1 MATYDEQLN
10 ARLRHLGEAIRHARH
25 QAGLSQEQL
34 ADRAGV
40 HRTYV
45 GSVERGERNIS
56 LGSVYALADAL
67 ETQAAALLSA

>member
-1 MATYDEQLN
+1 MATYDEQLA
-10 ARLRHLGEAIRHARH
+10 ARLRHLGHALR
-25 QAGLSQEQL
+25 QARQTAGLSQEQL

-56 LGSVYALADAL
+56 VGSLYALADTL
-67 ETQAAALLSA
+67 ELDAKDLLP